1 MMNDTCGK
9 IDPLIDPCAFR
20 FMIAV
25 EKKKVVDAG
34 RKADKEEG
42 VADQS
47 GGARVPSE
55 TEGNESLHDV
65 IGVFFFKGGFI
76 EYKVIQMK
84 GDPKRKGIIIV
95 KRIGERI
102 DHIADGKKSESGIMD
117 GIKVEKEMGNGT
129 IGKDSIE
136 ETESSKEREGCND
149 RGPHALCGV
158 QQLSQF
164 FSGAKGAFLGALFG
178 GTQGAAMR
186 SIFVCICY

>member
-1 MMNDTCGK
+1 M
-9 IDPLIDPCAFR
+9 
-20 FMIAV
+20 
-25 EKKKVVDAG
+25 
-34 RKADKEEG
+34 
-42 VADQS
+42 
-47 GGARVPSE
+47 
-55 TEGNESLHDV
+55 

-76 EYKVIQMK
+76 EYKVIQVK
-84 GDPKRKGIIIV
+84 GNPKRKGVIIV
-95 KRIGERI
+95 KWIGIRI
-102 DHIADGKKSESGIMD
+102 DHITDGKKSESGIVC

-129 IGKDSIE
+129 IGEDSIK

-178 GTQGAAMR
+178 GAKGAAMR

>member
-1 MMNDTCGK
+1 VC
-9 IDPLIDPCAFR
+9 
-20 FMIAV
+20 
-25 EKKKVVDAG
+25 
-34 RKADKEEG
+34 
-42 VADQS
+42 
-47 GGARVPSE
+47 VPSE
-55 TEGNESLHDV
+55 TEGNESLHNV

-84 GDPKRKGIIIV
+84 GDPKRKSEHIV
-95 KRIGERI
+95 KRISERI
-102 DHIADGKKSESGIMD
+102 DHIADGKKSESGIVC

-164 FSGAKGAFLGALFG
+164 FRGAKGAFFGALFG
-178 GTQGAAMR
+178 GAKNAFLGTKRAAAAVYYLCNLKLIKILMFYNVLCH
-186 SIFVCICY
+186 SFD